1 MQHTPVS
8 AVKLSWLVLL
18 WFCFVVWCPAE
29 DPWCCSCLLSH
40 LQLIWSSAQTLLVSL
55 LVSLLAA
62 RLFRLLDVG
71 RGLSASAPTCDSSL
85 LCLRW
90 LCFPPRLIDSSGSAT
105 CLHSSVWHWPKPQ
118 LTPLWVSPPL
128 HLLIH
133 LLNHLLHHLLN
144 LEPFS
149 LPSERAV
156 TVNDFNHLPVLV
168 SAFRSHKQKIKKS
181 LTVHII
187 ALHIYKIYFQH
198 KSMWIYLILQFAP
211 FICFIKMRDE
221 WSDILHVVTEMTD

>member
-1 MQHTPVS
+1 MILAVFGIFIDIKRIYYKLNNTSQVQHRPVS

-105 CLHSSVWHWPKPQ
+105 CLHSSVA
-118 LTPLWVSPPL
+118 PLCDTDQNLSWRRCES
-128 HLLIH
+128 
-133 LLNHLLHHLLN
+133 LHHYTCWSTCWTTCCITCLTSSHFHCLLK
-144 LEPFS
+144 EHS
-149 LPSERAV
+149 
-156 TVNDFNHLPVLV
+156 
-168 SAFRSHKQKIKKS
+168 Q
-181 LTVHII
+181 
-187 ALHIYKIYFQH
+187 
-198 KSMWIYLILQFAP
+198 
-211 FICFIKMRDE
+211 
-221 WSDILHVVTEMTD
+221 

>member
-1 MQHTPVS
+1 MQYRPVS
-8 AVKLSWLVLL
+8 AVKTVLIGT
-18 WFCFVVWCPAE
+18 FVVLFCGFVP
-29 DPWCCSCLLSH
+29 CRGSLM
-40 LQLIWSSAQTLLVSL
+40 LQLPPLSPAAHLIISSNTL

-85 LCLRW
+85 LCLCW
-90 LCFPPRLIDSSGSAT
+90 LCFLPRLIDSSGSAT
-105 CLHSSVWHWPKPQ
+105 CLHSSVWHWQKPQ

-149 LPSERAV
+149 LPSKRAV

-168 SAFRSHKQKIKKS
+168 SAFQTHKQKIKKP